1 MSRPTLKGNALRKR
15 NKTRLY
21 VLKRDDCMCYLCGCF
36 INSKEDFTVDHVIP
50 VVDGGSDEAHNL
62 KAAHFVCNTAKG
74 SMSLKQFRTMAA
86 IWAAKK
92 D

>member
-1 MSRPTLKGNALRKR
+1 MARIKLTGNALRKR

-21 VLKRDDCMCYLCGCF
+21 VLKRDKCICYLCGFF
-36 INSKEDFTVDHVIP
+36 IDLKEDFTIDHVIP
-50 VVDGGSDEAHNL
+50 VVDGGSDEEHNL
-62 KAAHFVCNTAKG
+62 KAAHFVCNCAKQ
-74 SMSLKQFRTMAA
+74 SMSLQQFRAMAA